1 MTTDQKTIALLQTL
15 GLSAYEAKAYDALVR
30 LGSTTPFALAEEAGI
45 PRTKIYDTIKRL
57 EREHWIT
64 VEKGR
69 PGKITPVCPGDTI
82 GSRKSA
88 LLAGID
94 QMANEFTMTYEKRT
108 EANPPKTGIVRGI
121 GNIAIKTADMM
132 RRARTSL
139 YLFGTLYY
147 PEELEPIKQQL
158 DAAKRRG
165 VILRISSNNPVRT
178 KEKILDV
185 RESFSRVTED
195 FQTAPEPFIRTLT
208 IDSREMLMMFPLPEE
223 ESADRSNLVALWIE
237 SEMVTKAIN
246 NAFNITWGN
255 PGWIGTAAG
264 TPDQKPTKKR
274 SARP

>member
-1 MTTDQKTIALLQTL
+1 MTIDQKTITLLQTL
-15 GLSAYEAKAYDALVR
+15 GLTTYEAKAYAVLAQI
-30 LGSTTPFALAEEAGI
+30 GSTTPFTLAEEAGI

-57 EREHWIT
+57 ERQHWIT

-69 PGKITPVCPGDTI
+69 PGKITPVCPGDAI

-88 LLAGID
+88 LLADID

-108 EANPPKTGIVRGI
+108 EAYLPKTNIVRGI

-178 KEKILDV
+178 KENILDV
-185 RESFSRVTED
+185 RESFSRLTKD
-195 FQTAPEPFIRTLT
+195 FQIAPEPFIRTLT
-208 IDSREMLMMFPLPEE
+208 IDSKEMLMMFPMSEE
-223 ESADRSNLVALWIE
+223 ESVDQGNLVALWIE
-237 SEMVTKAIN
+237 NEMVTKAIN
-246 NAFNITWGN
+246 NAFNIMWANPEWTGN
-255 PGWIGTAAG
+255 SP
-264 TPDQKPTKKR
+264 
-274 SARP
+274 